1 MRIVSLLASG
11 TELACALGAGDEL
24 VGRSHEC
31 DHPAWVT
38 GLPVLSRP
46 TFDVAGSS
54 AEIDR
59 LVREK
64 LRAGLPLY
72 EIDEGRLDA
81 LEPDVV
87 ITQTHCEVCAV
98 SASTPGC
105 RPGRQRAVALE
116 TGSVEGILRA
126 FGDIAAV
133 LGRPAAGARLVA
145 EARARLQRW
154 RAATAALP
162 RPRVVCLEWIAPP
175 FALGNWGPE
184 LVEAAGGEN
193 LLGHPGAHSTSIGWE
208 AVREAAPE
216 VLVVAPCGF
225 GLDRTAGEM
234 PVLEA
239 QPGWAEL
246 PAVRAGR
253 VYIADGNLYFNRSG
267 PSVFETVDILAELL
281 HPGVFPPHH
290 QGSAWRRW

>member
-38 GLPVLSRP
+38 RLPALSRP

-54 AEIDR
+54 ADIDR

-72 EIDEGRLDA
+72 QIDEERLEG

-98 SASTPGC
+98 RPATPGC
-105 RPGRQRAVALE
+105 RPARQQAVALQ
-116 TGSVEGILRA
+116 TGSLEGILEA
-126 FGDIAAV
+126 FGNIAAV
-133 LGRPAAGARLVA
+133 LGRQEAGERLVA
-145 EARARLQRW
+145 EARARIDRW
-154 RAATAALP
+154 RAATAGLA

-184 LVEAAGGEN
+184 LIEIAGGDN
-193 LLGHPGAHSTSIGWE
+193 LLGNAGAHSSSVSWE
-208 AVREAAPE
+208 AVCAAAPE

-225 GLDRTAGEM
+225 GLERTAGEL
-234 PVLEA
+234 PQLAA

-267 PSVFETVDILAELL
+267 PTVFETIDLLAEML
-281 HPGVFPPHH
+281 HPGQFPARHE
-290 QGSAWRRW
+290 GTAWRRW